1 MSGSA
6 RTTGSNFV
14 LPNITFYIKFI
25 STQKHGGSEVG
36 MNKQSLQCFL
46 RKSSRCNVKR
56 KGLLGIFPK
65 SLSVRRTFANRRL
78 LKYVKKIKNRSQR
91 KVKTFVLVG
100 SRTAQPVEAWLY
112 VKTTMFKAFFLNI
125 ETAQEG
131 FNSVPGK
138 KNTANLE
145 CKATAFAS
153 EHHIGCKTIVSLELK
168 NYEEK
173 YWTGDE
179 ASEWQVLEY

>member
-1 MSGSA
+1 MSFRMRVPRYFAEQKQRRAYDRSCLA
-6 RTTGSNFV
+6 LQEQQEAILFCQI
-14 LPNITFYIKFI
+14 LHFI
-25 STQKHGGSEVG
+25 LNLSRLKNMVESEVG

-100 SRTAQPVEAWLY
+100 SRTAQPVEA
-112 VKTTMFKAFFLNI
+112 
-125 ETAQEG
+125 
-131 FNSVPGK
+131 
-138 KNTANLE
+138 
-145 CKATAFAS
+145 
-153 EHHIGCKTIVSLELK
+153 
-168 NYEEK
+168 
-173 YWTGDE
+173 
-179 ASEWQVLEY
+179 